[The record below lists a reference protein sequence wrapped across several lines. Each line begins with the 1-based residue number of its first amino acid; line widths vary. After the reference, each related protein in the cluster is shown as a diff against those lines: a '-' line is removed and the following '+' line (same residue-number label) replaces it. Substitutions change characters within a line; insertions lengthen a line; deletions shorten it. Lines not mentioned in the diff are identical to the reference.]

1 MKMPKK
7 SLIIKVAI
15 AIAIVL
21 ISLILLVSLAKPK
34 GASSY
39 LTSVPSLI
47 PATEGFE
54 GDDLPEYEDVE
65 YYVSEDDTQS

>member
-7 SLIIKVAI
+7 SLVIKVAI

-21 ISLILLVSLAKPK
+21 ISLILLVSLRKPK
-34 GASSY
+34 NAKY
-39 LTSVPSLI
+39 VTPMPSLI

-54 GDDLPEYEDVE
+54 GDDLPEYEDVD
-65 YYVSEDDTQS
+65 YYVSEEDAQS